1 MENQENENGSDA
13 QVINVLNVVE
23 LISNIEMAI
32 VTTEH
37 LIGKDEIYPTEEIYS
52 KVESAFTQL
61 IEAHSLLNALLIDM
75 EDSDIDEFYQ
85 RNA

>member
-1 MENQENENGSDA
+1 MENQENNQSGVV
-13 QVINVLNVVE
+13 QVINVINVVE
-23 LISNIEMAI
+23 LISNIEMTI

-37 LIGKDEIYPTEEIYS
+37 LISKEDIYPTDEIYT